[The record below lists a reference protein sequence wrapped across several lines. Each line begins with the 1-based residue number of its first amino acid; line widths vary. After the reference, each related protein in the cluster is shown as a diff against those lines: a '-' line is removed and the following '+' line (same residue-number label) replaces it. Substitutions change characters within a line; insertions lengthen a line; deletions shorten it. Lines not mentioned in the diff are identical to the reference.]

1 MRESLYS
8 VSLGSPPRIAML
20 TAGYKGLFSRFFINK
35 VNVVVVHSVSKIC
48 AMVYVVVCKKE
59 EHERQSAADPFVQTK
74 YVCKELSTK
83 ICRVS

>member
-35 VNVVVVHSVSKIC
+35 ATVVVAVVSD
-48 AMVYVVVCKKE
+48 ADRFRKE
-59 EHERQSAADPFVQTK
+59 IFSAVLHRD
-74 YVCKELSTK
+74 
-83 ICRVS
+83 